1 MGTETDGAAADARAA
16 TLAGMAIIAS
26 YEHHPDLGCEAVVF
40 LDPESDA
47 CFQIQRDLPGGPRAD
62 EHCVTTGASAPV
74 YGGVLQWRRVADRFE
89 FALNRRATALFADEV
104 LSFEVAPAGGQTV
117 DEIAEQVARLLA

>member
-1 MGTETDGAAADARAA
+1 
-16 TLAGMAIIAS
+16 MAIIAS
-26 YEHHPDLGCEAVVF
+26 YERHLDLGCEALVF

-47 CFQIQRDLPGGPRAD
+47 CFQIQRDLPGGARPG

-74 YGGVLQWRRVADRFE
+74 YGGVLQWRRVDDRFE

-104 LSFEVAPAGGQTV
+104 LSFEVQPADGQTV
-117 DEIAEQVARLLA
+117 DELAAHVDRLLRRD